1 MKQQDD
7 LEKYQDIDA
16 TNNDIKPIISFT
28 KEDIEDG
35 KNPKNHHVITTIT
48 SSDGKKSILPM
59 MLIKPWKQYYQMIM
73 NRQLTLMIY
82 LQLNG
87 RNYY

>member
-35 KNPKNHHVITTIT
+35 KNLRIIT
-48 SSDGKKSILPM
+48 L
-59 MLIKPWKQYYQMIM
+59 
-73 NRQLTLMIY
+73 
-82 LQLNG
+82 
-87 RNYY
+87 